1 MSAALLPPA
10 LLWDHRVDNSIHVLA
25 SGPREG
31 CGQRSALD
39 TLLGSKWLGTDC
51 LSSLQCY

>member
-10 LLWDHRVDNSIHVLA
+10 LLWDHRADNSIHVLA